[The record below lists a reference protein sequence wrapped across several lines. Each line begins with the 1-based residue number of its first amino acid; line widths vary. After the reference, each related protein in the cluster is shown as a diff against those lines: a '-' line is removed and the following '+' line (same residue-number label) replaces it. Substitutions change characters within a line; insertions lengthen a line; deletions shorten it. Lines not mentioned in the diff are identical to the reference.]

1 VDYRVYHAVDEFSRD
16 HRWLAHAANG
26 FETFGVTLYAIAV
39 VLLWLAT
46 RPGEER
52 RWKVAALAGA
62 ASGALALLVNQAIAK
77 AIWDRP
83 RPYESHPGAYHLSSS
98 HDPSFPS
105 DHASAAF
112 GIAFGIFFVAP
123 RVGGVFLAV
132 ATLIAIGRVV
142 VGAHYPADV
151 LAGLGV
157 GLVVAALVVRLGRP
171 LLEWLAR
178 LLERV
183 SDPVVSPVHRRLR
196 RRGGQPAGDLP

>member
-1 VDYRVYHAVDEFSRD
+1 VAVDYRVYHAIDEFSRD
-16 HRWLAHAANG
+16 HRWLAHAANA
-26 FETFGVTLYAIAV
+26 FETFGVVLYAVAV

-77 AIWDRP
+77 LVWDRP
-83 RPYESHPGAYHLSSS
+83 RPYETHPGAYHLSSS
-98 HDPSFPS
+98 RDPSFPS

-123 RVGGVFLAV
+123 RVGSVFLVV
-132 ATLIAIGRVV
+132 AALISIGRVV

-157 GLVVAALVVRLGRP
+157 GLVVAAAVVFLARP
-171 LLEWLAR
+171 VLEWIAR
-178 LLERV
+178 LLERI
-183 SDPVVSPVHRRLR
+183 SDPLVRPVHRRVGR
-196 RRGGQPAGDLP
+196 RAA